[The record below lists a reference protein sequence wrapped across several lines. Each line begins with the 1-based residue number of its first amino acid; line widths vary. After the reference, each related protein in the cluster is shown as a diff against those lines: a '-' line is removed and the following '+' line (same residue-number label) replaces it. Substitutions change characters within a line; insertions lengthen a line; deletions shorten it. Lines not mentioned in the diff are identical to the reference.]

1 MSQFHESL
9 PSTGGKAQ
17 SSTLD
22 SVRRSSHLQVVHNTA
37 LVLGGGG
44 AAGNAWEIGIIAGLA
59 EAGLDMTEAADLVVG
74 TSAGATAAAQVRSGI
89 PTAELLASVLS
100 PPVQPAGQNREQP
113 PSLPMAT
120 VFERMRAIGAA
131 ATSAAG
137 LRRAMGAFGLES
149 DSVLGPGAGQRR
161 AMVAARLPR
170 AEWPDRPMIVV
181 AVDAHTGELA
191 AFDRDSGVDLA
202 DAVTAST
209 ALPGMAPTHS
219 INGTRYINGG
229 VRSGENADLA
239 SGYANVVVL
248 SPFGGRNRTP
258 PERGADPAGQFEG
271 LRRFPDADLASQVE
285 ALREQGSRVEVIT
298 PDAGSRAAMGTNLM
312 DPATRI
318 PAARA
323 GFAQGKQEAT
333 RVTFH

>member
-1 MSQFHESL
+1 M
-9 PSTGGKAQ
+9 
-17 SSTLD
+17 
-22 SVRRSSHLQVVHNTA
+22 VHNVA

-44 AAGNAWEIGIIAGLA
+44 AAGNAWQIGIIAGLA
-59 EAGLDMTEAADLVVG
+59 EAGLDLTEAADLVVG
-74 TSAGATAAAQVRSGI
+74 TSSGSTTAAQVRSGI
-89 PTAELLASVLS
+89 PAAELLASVLS
-100 PPVQPAGQNREQP
+100 PPVQPVGQNREQP

-131 ATSAAG
+131 ATSAAD
-137 LRRAMGAFGLES
+137 LQRAMGAFGLES
-149 DSVLGPGAGQRR
+149 DSTLGPAAGQRR
-161 AMVAARLPR
+161 ATVAARLPCP
-170 AEWPDRPMIVV
+170 EWPDRPMIVT
-181 AVDAHTGELA
+181 AVDAHTGELV
-191 AFDRDSGVDLA
+191 AFDRDSGVDLV

-209 ALPGMAPTHS
+209 ALPGLTPTHS

-248 SPFGGRNRTP
+248 SPFSERSGTR
-258 PERGADPAGQFEG
+258 PEGQFEG
-271 LRRFPDADLASQVE
+271 LRRFPGADLASQVE
-285 ALREQGSRVEVIT
+285 ALRKQGSHVEVIT
-298 PDAGSRAAMGTNLM
+298 PDAGSRAAMGTNQM

-333 RVTFH
+333 RVTFL

>member
-1 MSQFHESL
+1 MSHFHESP
-9 PSTGGKAQ
+9 PSTGGKTQ
-17 SSTLD
+17 SFTLD
-22 SVRRSSHLQVVHNTA
+22 SVRRTPHPQVVHNVA

-44 AAGNAWEIGIIAGLA
+44 AAGQAWQIGVITGLA
-59 EAGLDMTEAADLVVG
+59 EAGLDLTEAADLVVG
-74 TSAGATAAAQVRSGI
+74 TSSGSTTAAQVRSGI
-89 PTAELLASVLS
+89 PAAELLASVLS
-100 PPVQPAGQNREQP
+100 PPVQPVGQNREQP
-113 PSLPMAT
+113 PSLPRAT

-131 ATSAAG
+131 ATSAAD
-137 LRRAMGAFGLES
+137 LQRAMGAFGLES
-149 DSVLGPGAGQRR
+149 DPILGPGAGQRR

-209 ALPGMAPTHS
+209 ALPGLTPTHS
-219 INGTRYINGG
+219 INGIRYINGG
-229 VRSGENADLA
+229 VRSAENADLA

-248 SPFGGRNRTP
+248 SPFGGQNRTP

-271 LRRFPDADLASQVE
+271 LRRFPGADLASQAE
-285 ALREQGSRVEVIT
+285 TLRKQGSHVEVIT
-298 PDAGSRAAMGTNLM
+298 PDADSRAAMGTNQT
-312 DPATRI
+312 DPATRV

-323 GFAQGKQEAT
+323 GFAQGKQEAA
-333 RVTFH
+333 RVTFL

>member
-1 MSQFHESL
+1 M
-9 PSTGGKAQ
+9 
-17 SSTLD
+17 
-22 SVRRSSHLQVVHNTA
+22 VHNVA

-44 AAGNAWEIGIIAGLA
+44 AAGQAWQIGIIAGLA

-89 PTAELLASVLS
+89 SSAELLASVLS
-100 PPVQPAGQNREQP
+100 PPAHRVGPNRERP

-131 ATSAAG
+131 ATSAAD
-137 LRRAMGAFGLES
+137 LQRAMGAFGLES
-149 DSVLGPGAGQRR
+149 DSILEPGAGQRR
-161 AMVAARLPR
+161 AVVAARLPR
-170 AEWPDRPMIVV
+170 REWPERPMIVV

-191 AFDRDSGVDLA
+191 AFDRDSGVELV

-209 ALPGMAPTHS
+209 ALPGLVPTVS
-219 INGTRYINGG
+219 INGARYIDGG
-229 VRSGENADLA
+229 VRSADNADLA

-248 SPFGGRNRTP
+248 SPLGGRSQTP
-258 PERGADPAGQFEG
+258 PEAGQFEG
-271 LRRFPDADLASQVE
+271 LRRPPEWGTDLASQVDG
-285 ALREQGSRVEVIT
+285 LRKQGSRVEVIT
-298 PDAGSRAAMGTNLM
+298 PDADSRAAMGTNQM

-333 RVTFH
+333 RVTFL

>member
-1 MSQFHESL
+1 M
-9 PSTGGKAQ
+9 
-17 SSTLD
+17 D
-22 SVRRSSHLQVVHNTA
+22 HNVA

-44 AAGNAWEIGIIAGLA
+44 AAGQAWQIGVIAGLA
-59 EAGLDMTEAADLVVG
+59 EAGLDLAEAADLVIG
-74 TSAGATAAAQVRSGI
+74 TSSGSTTAAQVRSGI
-89 PTAELLASVLS
+89 PAAELLASVLS
-100 PPVQPAGQNREQP
+100 APARQNREQA

-131 ATSAAG
+131 ATSAVE

-149 DSVLGPGAGQRR
+149 DSVLEPGAAQRR

-181 AVDAHTGELA
+181 AVNAHTGELV
-191 AFDRDSGVDLA
+191 AFDRDSGVDLV

-209 ALPGMAPTHS
+209 ALPGLTATHG

-229 VRSGENADLA
+229 VRSAENADLA

-248 SPFGGRNRTP
+248 APFGGRNQAP
-258 PERGADPAGQFEG
+258 PERGAGAAGQFEG
-271 LRRFPDADLASQVE
+271 LRRFPGEDLASHVE
-285 ALREQGSRVEVIT
+285 ALRQQGSHVEVIT
-298 PDAGSRAAMGTNLM
+298 PDAGSLAAMGTNQT
-312 DPATRI
+312 DPATRV

-323 GFAQGKQEAT
+323 GFAQGKQEAA
-333 RVTFH
+333 RVTFR